1 MRHSRK
7 RDALAEKRE
16 PPTVQGRVAPHSLDV
31 EAAVLSAC
39 LLDAEALDKVAPFL
53 RAEHFYSEA
62 NGRVYEA
69 CTELQAAGQP
79 VDVVQVARWLR
90 DKGRLAQVGG
100 PSYLAQLTDAT
111 PAIANVE
118 HHARSIREYWRLRQ
132 LIATCQR
139 VSAEGYGDVGTI
151 ATFVEE
157 ASSAIEAIRGDSADA
172 ANDPQHVG
180 VVARAAFTTIES
192 HAERGGRMLGRST
205 GFVRLD
211 AKTAGMHDGETFII
225 AGRSGHGK
233 SAAALDIAVNMAS
246 PQPLTDE
253 WGRPTGEFLPGVG
266 VGIFSLEMPREQV
279 VIRMFCSAARVD
291 LGKMRAGC
299 LQSEDWAALTDAA
312 GRLSALPIWVDDT
325 AGLTLAA
332 LRGKARMIAREAEQ
346 SGARLGLLVVD
357 HIGLM
362 RGTGRENSVEE
373 IVSGNSQGLH
383 ELAKE
388 LRIPIALLVQ
398 LNRDVEKRGKNAR
411 PIMSDLRSSG
421 SLEQDADTIMFV
433 WNPDVAAQGETQ
445 TGIVE
450 WIIGKNRSGPLGKV
464 LVRFIASCTRFEDLR
479 EEEYPREQDE

>member
-1 MRHSRK
+1 LQLR
-7 RDALAEKRE
+7 
-16 PPTVQGRVAPHSLDV
+16 VQV
-31 EAAVLSAC
+31 
-39 LLDAEALDKVAPFL
+39 
-53 RAEHFYSEA
+53 
-62 NGRVYEA
+62 
-69 CTELQAAGQP
+69 ELQELVVTVVQ
-79 VDVVQVARWLR
+79 VVRTLLVVQVQQVVQVARWLR

-111 PAIANVE
+111 PAIAHVE
-118 HHARSIREYWRLRQ
+118 HHAKVIREKWRLRQ

-139 VSAEGYGDVGTI
+139 VSAEGYGDVGTV
-151 ATFVEE
+151 ATFIEE

-172 ANDPQHVG
+172 ANDPQHIAH
-180 VVARAAFTTIES
+180 VAREAFTTIER
-192 HAERGGRMLGRST
+192 HAESGGRMLGRST
-205 GFVRLD
+205 GFARLD

-233 SAAALDIAVNMAS
+233 SAAALNIAVNMAS
-246 PQPLTDE
+246 PQEVTDE
-253 WGRPTGEFLPGVG
+253 WGRPTGETTPGVG

-279 VIRMFCSAARVD
+279 VVRMFCSASRVD

-299 LQSEDWAALTDAA
+299 LQAQDWTALTGAA
-312 GRLSALPIWVDDT
+312 GTLSALPIWIDDT

-346 SGARLGLLVVD
+346 AGTRLGLLVVD
-357 HIGLM
+357 HISLM
-362 RGTGRENSVEE
+362 AGTGRENSVEE
-373 IVSGNSQGLH
+373 VVAGNSQGLH

-388 LRIPIALLVQ
+388 MSIPIIILAQ
-398 LNRDVEKRGKNAR
+398 LNREVEKRGKNGR
-411 PIMSDLRSSG
+411 PMLSDLRSSG

-464 LVRFIASCTRFEDLR
+464 LVKFVAACTRFEDFGPG
-479 EEEYPREQDE
+479 EYPQEQGE